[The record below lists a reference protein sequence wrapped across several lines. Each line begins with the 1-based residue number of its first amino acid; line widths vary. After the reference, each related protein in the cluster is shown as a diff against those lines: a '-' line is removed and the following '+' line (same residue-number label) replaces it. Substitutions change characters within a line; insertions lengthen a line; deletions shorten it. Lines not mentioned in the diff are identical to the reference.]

1 MEICS
6 VNTVILVNYNC
17 MIPIL
22 KKNDLP
28 EENFSVVKTE
38 LIHFWL
44 PECFKFEQ
52 FVENTAGE
60 YRTQYY
66 STINPLNLI

>member
-1 MEICS
+1 MLANYNESIYLFEEMEICS

-44 PECFKFEQ
+44 PEF
-52 FVENTAGE
+52 
-60 YRTQYY
+60 
-66 STINPLNLI
+66 